1 MDTLIQMSREAQ
13 RELPE
18 SNRQRRLLYE
28 LLALVLFA
36 GLAGWLMTNLLN
48 PATLPIRQVRIEGE
62 FKYLSPEVLR
72 DRAESHVKG
81 GFFNIN
87 VAEVRDRLL
96 AEPWVRS
103 VSVHRVWPDSLQVFV
118 TEQIAVAAWKD
129 SGLLNRQGEYFT
141 PDGSTFPE
149 GLPVI
154 SGPDGYHEQMV
165 DKYYTLQKQLEPFA
179 LNLQKLSLDDRRA
192 WSLELDNGL
201 VILLGR
207 KNFRERFN
215 RFITLVPLYLNR
227 KIDKAEQIDLR
238 YPNGFAVKW
247 KSGNPTL
254 NAGSGAL

>member
-1 MDTLIQMSREAQ
+1 
-13 RELPE
+13 LP
-18 SNRQRRLLYE
+18 L
-28 LLALVLFA
+28 
-36 GLAGWLMTNLLN
+36 
-48 PATLPIRQVRIEGE
+48 
-62 FKYLSPEVLR
+62 
-72 DRAESHVKG
+72 
-81 GFFNIN
+81 
-87 VAEVRDRLL
+87 
-96 AEPWVRS
+96 
-103 VSVHRVWPDSLQVFV
+103 
-118 TEQIAVAAWKD
+118 
-129 SGLLNRQGEYFT
+129 
-141 PDGSTFPE
+141 
-149 GLPVI
+149 I

-165 DKYYTLQKQLEPFA
+165 DKYYTLQKQLELFA

-227 KIDKAEQIDLR
+227 KIDKAEQIDMR